1 MTKPASTNKKP
12 RKQHSPEFR
21 EEALKLAD
29 VSTPIL
35 VPRTF

>member
-1 MTKPASTNKKP
+1 MKALEMAWETRSKPVGVMFHS
-12 RKQHSPEFR
+12 KQGCHYT
-21 EEALKLAD
+21 